1 MYVLNGQE
9 FQGRVIVNL
18 IRLKVCGSLS
28 LTSDP
33 SNICLFEGYIE
44 MFLKYITC
52 YITITIINQLK
63 IDVCLGLL
71 RATLI
76 LEC

>member
-1 MYVLNGQE
+1 MYPHILAHTLYAPERICTYYGSDILVRICIMYVLNGQE

-28 LTSDP
+28 LKSDQ

-44 MFLKYITC
+44 MF
-52 YITITIINQLK
+52 
-63 IDVCLGLL
+63 
-71 RATLI
+71 
-76 LEC
+76 